1 MTETYVAM
9 DKALAESRMSQE
21 EQADIS
27 KIFNTMTAKELAE
40 LFPNVDLDAVL
51 AAQGLHGEDRYVV
64 TDVGLLEKSAEYM
77 AEEHLEELK
86 LYLRLYILSHYGEAL
101 NREFTEAAEAY
112 NAALMGVEGTLSDE
126 EQASNAVQLNL
137 RDYLGQVY
145 VKRYFSDEAKADVK
159 EMIDEMLAV
168 YAQRIEN
175 LTWMSETTKA
185 KAIEKLEAITVNVG
199 YPDQWDDLYDDV
211 EFRSVEE
218 GGSYFENLLAMGK
231 ATMAELAAE
240 QDEPVER
247 DKWAMSAYTVN
258 AYYSPQNNS
267 INFPAGIL
275 QAPLYDVEADR
286 TENLGGIGYV
296 IAHELTH
303 AFDNNGAKY
312 DSKGNAADWWT
323 KEDYAAFENLC
334 AEAVAFYDGIEAIPG
349 VTCNGTLTLSE
360 NIADLGAIACVTQA
374 ESQEKEP
381 DYQTLDESASRAW
394 AFTGTREMQTYLA
407 QADVHAPGKLR
418 GNRVLQ
424 SRDEFFEAFDIQPGD
439 GMWLPEES
447 RVAIW

>member
-1 MTETYVAM
+1 M
-9 DKALAESRMSQE
+9 KA
-21 EQADIS
+21 
-27 KIFNTMTAKELAE
+27 
-40 LFPNVDLDAVL
+40 
-51 AAQGLHGEDRYVV
+51 AAAYL
-64 TDVGLLEKSAEYM
+64 T
-77 AEEHLEELK
+77 EEHLDLLK
-86 LYLRLYILSHYGEAL
+86 SSMKIGLLNGFGSVLSHDFTDADNEFQSARYGADVSLRDEDM
-101 NREFTEAAEAY
+101 AAQQVQAYLADYLSEAY
-112 NAALMGVEGTLSDE
+112 VE
-126 EQASNAVQLNL
+126 
-137 RDYLGQVY
+137 
-145 VKRYFSDEAKADVK
+145 RYFSAEAKKDVEDMIGDFLKIYK
-159 EMIDEMLAV
+159 E
-168 YAQRIEN
+168 RIQK
-175 LTWMSETTKA
+175 LDWMSAATKK
-185 KAIEKLEAITVNVG
+185 KALEKLDTMAVNVG
-199 YPDQWDDLYDDV
+199 YPDDWDPYLDKAEIKGVKDGGTYFSNIMSILNAAKQKAIDDFKKPVDKTQW
-211 EFRSVEE
+211 
-218 GGSYFENLLAMGK
+218 MMP
-231 ATMAELAAE
+231 T
-240 QDEPVER
+240 
-247 DKWAMSAYTVN
+247 YTVN
-258 AYYSPQNNS
+258 AYYSPTANS

-275 QAPLYDVEADR
+275 QAPLYDVEADA

-296 IAHELTH
+296 IAHEMTH

-381 DYQTLDESASRAW
+381 DYQTLYESASRAW

>member
-1 MTETYVAM
+1 M
-9 DKALAESRMSQE
+9 
-21 EQADIS
+21 
-27 KIFNTMTAKELAE
+27 
-40 LFPNVDLDAVL
+40 
-51 AAQGLHGEDRYVV
+51 
-64 TDVGLLEKSAEYM
+64 
-77 AEEHLEELK
+77 
-86 LYLRLYILSHYGEAL
+86 
-101 NREFTEAAEAY
+101 
-112 NAALMGVEGTLSDE
+112 
-126 EQASNAVQLNL
+126 
-137 RDYLGQVY
+137 
-145 VKRYFSDEAKADVK
+145 
-159 EMIDEMLAV
+159 
-168 YAQRIEN
+168 
-175 LTWMSETTKA
+175 
-185 KAIEKLEAITVNVG
+185 
-199 YPDQWDDLYDDV
+199 
-211 EFRSVEE
+211 
-218 GGSYFENLLAMGK
+218 
-231 ATMAELAAE
+231 
-240 QDEPVER
+240 
-247 DKWAMSAYTVN
+247 
-258 AYYSPQNNS
+258 
-267 INFPAGIL
+267 
-275 QAPLYDVEADR
+275 
-286 TENLGGIGYV
+286 
-296 IAHELTH
+296 TH

-381 DYQTLDESASRAW
+381 DYQTLYESASRAW